1 MRQGGGALLLGLAV
15 ALTACS
21 TGPAPE
27 TTPKPAPPPRPAP
40 VPVEPAPAVTI
51 PAPPARPPAR
61 LPVRLAFVGDI
72 NLGTSTLPDGVP
84 LDSGRTFLAGA
95 RPFLS
100 GDLVIGNLEGV
111 IADTGTS
118 TKCPAPDTVRTK
130 RRRRP
135 AKPPADPPVR
145 TPGCYAFLTPTHL
158 APRLRDAGFTHLGLA
173 NNHAHDYGLDGRSS
187 TERTLGGLGLRWYG
201 PLGHIAIDTLRR
213 GDSDT
218 VVALVGFATYPHSYD
233 LLDIPRSVAVVD
245 SVRRIADVV
254 VVTFHGGTEGMDA
267 TRVGPG
273 PEFLGK
279 EPRGDLRA
287 WAHAVIDAGAAVVI
301 GHGPHVLRG
310 MEWYRGRLIA
320 YSLGNFATYR
330 GFSLSGPLGV
340 TGVFRL
346 ELGSDG
352 RVTGARLVPMRQEP
366 RQGPQP
372 DETATAVA
380 LVNDLSE
387 QDFGVDGAR
396 LALDGALVLPAD
408 R

>member
-1 MRQGGGALLLGLAV
+1 VRQGGGALLFGLAV
-15 ALTACS
+15 AVTACS

-130 RRRRP
+130 RRRP
-135 AKPPADPPVR
+135 AKPPATPPVR

-187 TERTLGGLGLRWYG
+187 TERTLGALGLRWYG
-201 PLGHIAIDTLRR
+201 PLGHIAIDTLRH
-213 GDSDT
+213 GDSVT

-245 SVRRIADVV
+245 SVRRIADLV

-279 EPRGDLRA
+279 EPRGDLRP

-346 ELGSDG
+346 ELGSDS
-352 RVTGARLVPMRQEP
+352 RVTGARLVPMRQAP

-372 DETATAVA
+372 DETAAAVA

-396 LALDGALVLPAD
+396 LVLDGTLVLPPD